1 MPVRTVGR
9 PGSPRGRDRAPRSAS
24 RSRAGA
30 REGGV
35 AWARM
40 RARRRRP
47 SPARQRGSIRRR
59 RKERRPRRRPAGTRE
74 GAGGKRRRSAGLGR
88 AGPGSVRFGGT
99 GRAPARRGGPSPR
112 RRFPAPPRSP
122 PRPRSAPR
130 RAARAAAAPPAAPGC
145 PAERLAALRRGVG
158 PSRRSLSSPFGADRF
173 VSRCSLCQPGGAGSG
188 ALRGRVSVGPCGP
201 AASRSGLGA
210 TRSVRA
216 PLAAGAFRG
225 GAASETYRDRELAW
239 ITGERGN
246 RRSLTRS
253 VCEAERSTSGLLR
266 STSASAAPVASGTLP
281 GQHGRA
287 KGRLPPIKL
296 TGIPEPCCDLLT
308 RLLVAVSASER
319 LPPSLGSQRENV
331 PGKRRWCSAPR
342 TARVR
347 VRSPCWE
354 HLCVGSH
361 RVCKRCVCVCVFLQ
375 GKPGSEQR
383 LFLPLASCCH
393 CLTSVLC

>member
-1 MPVRTVGR
+1 MT
-9 PGSPRGRDRAPRSAS
+9 A
-24 RSRAGA
+24 
-30 REGGV
+30 
-35 AWARM
+35 
-40 RARRRRP
+40 
-47 SPARQRGSIRRR
+47 
-59 RKERRPRRRPAGTRE
+59 RPAQP
-74 GAGGKRRRSAGLGR
+74 R
-88 AGPGSVRFGGT
+88 A
-99 GRAPARRGGPSPR
+99 RAPARGKGAWPGPECARGGGALLPPGSGAPSVTGGRSGGRGGRGGGPQVRARGRAGSGAGALGSAGPGRARFRSVWRDRPRPSPSR
-112 RRFPAPPRSP
+112 RPLPAAPVPRAPSFP

-239 ITGERGN
+239 ITGEIGVRLLARCVKLNAAPRGFCGA
-246 RRSLTRS
+246 RARLQLQLPPALSPGST
-253 VCEAERSTSGLLR
+253 AERRDGFPLSN
-266 STSASAAPVASGTLP
+266 LP
-281 GQHGRA
+281 GYPSRAAICLPVFSLPCRHRSGCRRLSGRS
-287 KGRLPPIKL
+287 GRTCRENGGGAQRRAPL
-296 TGIPEPCCDLLT
+296 GF
-308 RLLVAVSASER
+308 VSAVLAGNTS
-319 LPPSLGSQRENV
+319 V
-331 PGKRRWCSAPR
+331 SAH
-342 TARVR
+342 TVSANGV
-347 VRSPCWE
+347 
-354 HLCVGSH
+354 
-361 RVCKRCVCVCVFLQ
+361 CVCVCVFLQ

>member
-239 ITGERGN
+239 ITGEIGVRLLARCVKLNAAPRGFCGA
-246 RRSLTRS
+246 RARLQLQLPPALSPGST
-253 VCEAERSTSGLLR
+253 AERRDGFPLSN
-266 STSASAAPVASGTLP
+266 LP
-281 GQHGRA
+281 GYPSRAAICLPVFSLPCRHRSGCRRLSGRS
-287 KGRLPPIKL
+287 GRTCRENGGGAQRRAPL
-296 TGIPEPCCDLLT
+296 GF
-308 RLLVAVSASER
+308 VSAVLAGNTS
-319 LPPSLGSQRENV
+319 V
-331 PGKRRWCSAPR
+331 SAH
-342 TARVR
+342 TVSANGV
-347 VRSPCWE
+347 
-354 HLCVGSH
+354 
-361 RVCKRCVCVCVFLQ
+361 CVCVCFCRGNLGANKGCFYHLLRAVI
-375 GKPGSEQR
+375 
-383 LFLPLASCCH
+383 
-393 CLTSVLC
+393 V